1 MADFHHPLFTKRSSA
16 TLSKKPPIS
25 AGKNGYDDV
34 FGGPPK
40 FSDPRIDDYAEIFG
54 GFYAHRT
61 PASIPVLDFL
71 GDGDDDLSVDVR
83 SPNFDYSEVFGGFD
97 SAGDFAIS
105 FDEMFAAKKTSGE
118 FRCVLFLLI
127 FVFFRVFWEVE
138 ELRLLVLGLGCF
150 DFLQFFFFLFVLYI
164 SYCMLVSCVFS
175 PVFILFIFPCMVA
188 D

>member
-105 FDEMFAAKKTSGE
+105 FDEMFAAKKTSAE

-150 DFLQFFFFLFVLYI
+150 DFLQFFFLFSTSLTVCWFLVFFPLFLFYLFFLLF
-164 SYCMLVSCVFS
+164 LV
-175 PVFILFIFPCMVA
+175 
-188 D
+188 